1 MRKAD
6 LLFMVSITVMS
17 CIMMYAIWTKNI
29 YLFAIGELGCIAD
42 IIAYWRYNR

>member
-6 LLFMVSITVMS
+6 LLFMVSIIVMS
-17 CIMMYAIWTKNI
+17 CIMVHALWIGNI
-29 YLFAIGELGCIAD
+29 YLFAIGELGCLAD